1 MENQGK
7 IKKSYRR
14 VSWHSHAPIRSGHRC
29 VTVTSQGTGSI
40 PPEPS
45 SLRPPPPSFAKERVR
60 GGIVRDSGCGG
71 GESRCRVEG
80 TQSGLQGARGGRTN
94 PSPGG
99 NNILPGRLRGFRA
112 RKSLSAGLS
121 RRRETKRNKQ
131 GFYRRQG
138 EELGSS
144 GSGPGGSR
152 VPSPPCSPVLPDVP
166 PCPRRGKRR
175 RPPAPRCAPAGLTRG
190 VPVPSLPGPTF
201 AVVPCPPPAPPP
213 PPPSPGLTSHRGR
226 QRSGARRG
234 AHGAAMGSRAGAGGC
249 GARRHREAPGGT
261 GGSGTCPSAAPLT
274 HFCPSMWPFT

>member
-1 MENQGK
+1 M
-7 IKKSYRR
+7 
-14 VSWHSHAPIRSGHRC
+14 
-29 VTVTSQGTGSI
+29 
-40 PPEPS
+40 
-45 SLRPPPPSFAKERVR
+45 
-60 GGIVRDSGCGG
+60 RDSGCGG

-166 PCPRRGKRR
+166 PVSPTGQT
-175 RPPAPRCAPAGLTRG
+175 PAAPCAPLRSGGADAGRPGPLPPGANFCRCPVSPPRAAAAPSQPRAHLASWPAALRGAPGGAWGGDG
-190 VPVPSLPGPTF
+190 VPGRGRWLRSAAAPGGTGRHRRLWHLPLRGAADPLLPEHVAVHMTSPRGTAPPKWVSLQ
-201 AVVPCPPPAPPP
+201 APPPALPPP
-213 PPPSPGLTSHRGR
+213 PPPRGR
-226 QRSGARRG
+226 TPTSRCPPPPRG
-234 AHGAAMGSRAGAGGC
+234 RLRGSR
-249 GARRHREAPGGT
+249 
-261 GGSGTCPSAAPLT
+261 
-274 HFCPSMWPFT
+274 

>member
-1 MENQGK
+1 M
-7 IKKSYRR
+7 
-14 VSWHSHAPIRSGHRC
+14 
-29 VTVTSQGTGSI
+29 
-40 PPEPS
+40 
-45 SLRPPPPSFAKERVR
+45 
-60 GGIVRDSGCGG
+60 RDSGCGG

-80 TQSGLQGARGGRTN
+80 TQSGLRGARGGRTN

-144 GSGPGGSR
+144 GSDPGGSR

-166 PCPRRGKRR
+166 PVSPTGQT
-175 RPPAPRCAPAGLTRG
+175 PAAPCAPLRSGGADAGR
-190 VPVPSLPGPTF
+190 PGPLPPGANF
-201 AVVPCPPPAPPP
+201 CRCPVSPPAPPP